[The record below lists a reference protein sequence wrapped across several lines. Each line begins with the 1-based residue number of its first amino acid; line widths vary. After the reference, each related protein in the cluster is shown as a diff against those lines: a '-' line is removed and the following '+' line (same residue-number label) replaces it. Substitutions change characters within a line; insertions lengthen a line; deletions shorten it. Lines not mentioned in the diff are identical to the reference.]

1 MNYKS
6 LSLIVAV
13 ILVMVGMS
21 GCKYPEGPFLSIQT
35 REGRVAKKWEV
46 IMATDSAGED
56 ISNNFDEAE
65 FDFEEDGEA
74 EATLEVLGIPVEFEG
89 DWNLDNDDTV
99 LELELEQKTTNVP
112 LNKNYEILRLT
123 RTEFWLRDQDN
134 DTELRLEV
142 K

>member
-6 LSLIVAV
+6 FSLIVAV

-35 REGRVAKKWEV
+35 REGRVAKQWEV

-65 FDFEEDGEA
+65 FGFEEDGEA

-89 DWNLDNDDTV
+89 EWDLDNDDTV
-99 LELELEQKTTNVP
+99 LELELEQKTTNIP

-134 DTELRLEV
+134 DTEIRLEV